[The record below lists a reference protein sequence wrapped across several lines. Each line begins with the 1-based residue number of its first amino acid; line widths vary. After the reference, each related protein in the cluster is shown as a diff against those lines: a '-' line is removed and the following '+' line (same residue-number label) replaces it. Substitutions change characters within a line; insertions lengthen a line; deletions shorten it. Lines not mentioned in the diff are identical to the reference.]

1 MDTIQ
6 NTSFNSNEIAFDN
19 LNRLI
24 EDSEILANKIVFKKN
39 NLEGLENDVDEYFS
53 KYEYKPNIIKGLT
66 STIKHKSLIVS
77 KFDHLNLLLRQFEG
91 ISMNRKVPDLI
102 DDDESYLKFFE
113 KSVIENRI
121 IPLIK
126 FVVYEISLCLEEHK
140 ESAKNHIEEID
151 LSDTNGAEKIVLLQ
165 KLGILGYLKTQ
176 QPFDTSTN
184 LLASAISGITGMNA
198 NTVQS
203 YINPI
208 DNPTVSQKNNPLK
221 RDRIVNKVIKKLSL
235 INFKSS

>member
-1 MDTIQ
+1 MDINQ

-24 EDSEILANKIVFKKN
+24 EDSEILANKIVFKTS

-66 STIKHKSLIVS
+66 STIKHKSLIVN

-91 ISMNRKVPDLI
+91 ISMNRKVPNLI

-121 IPLIK
+121 IPLIT
-126 FVVYEISLCLEEHK
+126 FVVFEISLCLEEHK
-140 ESAKNHIEEID
+140 ESAKNHAEEID
-151 LSDTNGAEKIVLLQ
+151 LSDTNGAEKIVMLQ
-165 KLGILGYLKTQ
+165 KLGILDYLKALH
-176 QPFDTSTN
+176 PFDASTN

-208 DNPTVSQKNNPLK
+208 ANPTVSQKNNPLK
-221 RDRIVNKVIKKLSL
+221 RDGIVNKVIKKLSM